1 MIFNKN
7 TQYISR
13 SVKFT
18 TSLIFHKERYK
29 EYWKYVVERQRI
41 WYKRFVLKRPYPWT
55 NDRILKKYRFCN
67 NYREL
72 DKGTIYLIEKIKF
85 IKNDRRKVLSN
96 VVAYKFFNIYGFFEK
111 IGGLLDPTNYNPY
124 IFIKILNKLITKRED
139 IYNPAYVVC
148 PPKVR
153 SD

>member
-1 MIFNKN
+1 M
-7 TQYISR
+7 
-13 SVKFT
+13 
-18 TSLIFHKERYK
+18 
-29 EYWKYVVERQRI
+29 
-41 WYKRFVLKRPYPWT
+41 KRPYPWT

-85 IKNDRRKVLSN
+85 IKNDRRKVLFN